1 MCALQLIQA
10 KNTYLCKAPIIG
22 LKTTPD
28 QLESAFEDV
37 DKLVKEFEMVA
48 SCILV
53 GIKSDGCLHFP
64 FPTKILCIFDK
75 IAPSCALIIALL
87 MRMFVA

>member
-10 KNTYLCKAPIIG
+10 KNTYLCKAPTIG

-28 QLESAFEDV
+28 QLESNFEDV
-37 DKLVKEFEMVA
+37 DKLLEEFEMVA

-53 GIKSDGCLHFP
+53 YTIYQNHNLKSEGERSIVNRDQEKFGYKCNFH
-64 FPTKILCIFDK
+64 
-75 IAPSCALIIALL
+75 
-87 MRMFVA
+87 